1 MIRRRRLQTTR
12 PRPRLLVAAA
22 FPIGLWPGPGREQGF
37 AGAAPL
43 PLAFPAGEPVPTRR
57 RRRAGRASPVGRSW
71 PPPTAFFGRAN
82 ACPDPIALSGLP
94 CLAGRIGAAAA
105 PFRDRVTAIRPLALS
120 PSAAGRPPNR
130 CLPPR
135 LGVPGGLADRACVP
149 GEAGP
154 APGAICALG
163 GGRAFDLCAGIG
175 RLLRLPRRRRLPA
188 PSARPAATARS
199 AGRITSAI
207 AAAPELAG
215 GKGGAG
221 FCTPTYFL
229 FQMRVDGHPSPRG

>member
-1 MIRRRRLQTTR
+1 MAASDG
-12 PRPRLLVAAA
+12 LL
-22 FPIGLWPGPGREQGF
+22 RTSQC
-37 AGAAPL
+37 L
-43 PLAFPAGEPVPTRR
+43 P
-57 RRRAGRASPVGRSW
+57 
-71 PPPTAFFGRAN
+71 
-82 ACPDPIALSGLP
+82 PDPIALSGLP

-163 GGRAFDLCAGIG
+163 GGRAFDLCAESGDFSACLADAASRAERQACG
-175 RLLRLPRRRRLPA
+175 HGALCREDYVCQSLP
-188 PSARPAATARS
+188 
-199 AGRITSAI
+199 
-207 AAAPELAG
+207 PELAG